1 MIQLPLSNWTANSS
15 SITSM
20 ARSQGLGVLLGGRPH
35 SSVLRG
41 FAKQRSA
48 MLENIDTTVVGGM
61 SWNTGPETSI

>member
-1 MIQLPLSNWTANSS
+1 MIQLPLSNWTANRS